1 MRQNSKVQKNGP
13 ARAEAREESASSWAF
28 AARAAWLVLFV
39 AAVVLIMNAGR
50 PPLGVEPGQ
59 EAPQD
64 FRARVTFTSVD
75 LSRTEAAREDARRSK
90 PPVFRLQRSAFEE
103 SVQQALARIR
113 QGPDALGGRMG
124 TDLSPDTLSE
134 LVSELQNRADALEK
148 ALHALSESY
157 LVSPETLDDP
167 LVMEKTTSRA
177 KLITPT
183 DEEQEIALAD
193 IHPLAASAEP
203 VREALDP
210 ALQGMEPSRA
220 SLARQVLVALL
231 TPSLTLEVE
240 LSRDAAQQADAA
252 EPLHLKTVEA
262 GRIILSKGRE
272 ARRQHIEDLQRERQ
286 EYWAGPAG
294 RAVMAQR
301 VLGVG
306 LLVIMLTVAGLMYV
320 RRYRPELTRRRLQM
334 VSFLFLTVLLVGLA
348 RLCVVHGLTL
358 LWAPVPMMVMMMC
371 LVYGQRFGLGTAVF
385 FALLV
390 RMAGP
395 GSDMAFAV
403 LLVGGLMAALLT
415 GQVRT
420 RGALVKAGL
429 LAGVAQLVGVWGLG
443 LVAAQQGANVPLQF
457 WRSPLLAGSL
467 IALANG
473 FLSGFIVSGGLPAIE
488 RFFGVTTDIRLLEW
502 SDPNQPLL
510 QKLLLEAPG
519 SYHHSMLVGSLAAD
533 AAEAIGANPLLA
545 RVSAY
550 FHDVGKL
557 KKPEYFS
564 ENISEGTKNPHEE
577 LAPTMSSLIITA
589 HPKDGAEMAEQYGLP
604 KDVRDIILQSHG
616 SSVLKYFWDKAQ
628 EESEGG
634 TQVKKHDFR
643 YRLPKPG
650 SKEAAVVM
658 LCDAVE
664 SATRSLDSP
673 DPGQVGTLVR
683 DIIYDRLHDGQL
695 DESGLTITDL
705 KRLQDSLVHGIV
717 AIYHNRIRYPG
728 QEEVEGAAA
737 SAVAERA
744 GSEKRAQRD
753 ETGNRQQTEQHGVPD

>member
-1 MRQNSKVQKNGP
+1 MRQNSKGHKNGA
-13 ARAEAREESASSWAF
+13 ARGEASEESPSLWGL
-28 AARAAWLVLFV
+28 AARAAWLLLFV

-50 PPLGVEPGQ
+50 PPLGIQLGQ
-59 EAPQD
+59 QAPRD
-64 FRARVTFTSVD
+64 YRARVTFTSVD
-75 LSRTEAAREDARRSK
+75 MNRTEAAREEARRDT
-90 PPVFRLQRSAFEE
+90 PPVFGLQRSACEE
-103 SVQQALARIR
+103 SIQQALARIR
-113 QGPDALGGRMG
+113 QEPDALAGRVG
-124 TDLSPDTLSE
+124 SEVPADSLSD
-134 LVSELQNRADALEK
+134 VAAELQGRADALEEALK
-148 ALHALSESY
+148 AFSERH
-157 LVSPETLDDP
+157 LVAPETLDDP
-167 LVMEKTTSRA
+167 LITEKTTSKAR
-177 KLITPT
+177 IVGPT
-183 DEEQEIALAD
+183 DEEQEIPLSGV
-193 IHPLAASAEP
+193 HPLAASAEA
-203 VREALDP
+203 VREVLDP
-210 ALQGMEPSRA
+210 ALEGMDPSQA
-220 SLARQVLVALL
+220 SLARRVLVARL
-231 TPSLTLEVE
+231 TPPLALEVE
-240 LSRDAAQQADAA
+240 LSRDAAQRAA
-252 EPLHLKTVEA
+252 EAEPMHLKTVEA
-262 GRIILSKGRE
+262 GRTILSKGTE
-272 ARRQHIEDLQRERQ
+272 VRRQHVEDLQRERQ

-306 LLVIMLTVAGLMYV
+306 LLVVILTVAGLMYV
-320 RRYRPELTRRRLQM
+320 RRYKPELARQRLQM
-334 VSFLFLTVLLVGLA
+334 GVFLFLTVLLVALA
-348 RLCVVHGLTL
+348 RLCVINGMTL
-358 LWAPVPMMVMMMC
+358 LWAPVPMMVMVMC

-395 GSDMAFAV
+395 GSDVAFAV

-429 LAGVAQLVGVWGLG
+429 LAGIAQFVGVWGLG
-443 LVAAQQGANVPLQF
+443 LVGAQQGANVPLQF
-457 WRSPLLAGSL
+457 WRSPLLADSL

-488 RFFGVTTDIRLLEW
+488 RLFGVTTDIRLLEW

-510 QKLLLEAPG
+510 QKLLLDAPG

-533 AAEAIGANPLLA
+533 SAEAIGANPLLA

-564 ENISEGTKNPHEE
+564 ENITEGTKNPHEE

-604 KDVRDIILQSHG
+604 KEVRDIILQSHG

-628 EESEGG
+628 EEGDDG
-634 TQVKKHDFR
+634 TRVKKHDFR
-643 YRLPKPG
+643 YRLPKPR
-650 SKEAAVVM
+650 SREAAIVM

-664 SATRSLDSP
+664 SATRSLESP

-705 KRLQDSLVHGIV
+705 KRLQDSLVHGV
-717 AIYHNRIRYPG
+717 LAIYHNRIRYPG
-728 QEEVEGAAA
+728 QEEVEE
-737 SAVAERA
+737 AVPSIADRA
-744 GSEKRAQRD
+744 GSEEPQEQD
-753 ETGNRQQTEQHGVPD
+753 EAGSLQQTEQP